1 MCGEEEVGRETESR
15 SGPNDKENILKRREQ
30 WKETLFYKRPMT

>member
-15 SGPNDKENILKRREQ
+15 SGPNDKEYILKRREQ
-30 WKETLFYKRPMT
+30 WKETLFYKRLTT